1 INVRAGELFMRGFRL
16 FFVLLEVFFAI
27 FLFLGKNS
35 LKQTKK
41 KELV

>member
-1 INVRAGELFMRGFRL
+1 LELF
-16 FFVLLEVFFAI
+16 FAV

>member
-1 INVRAGELFMRGFRL
+1 ELF
-16 FFVLLEVFFAI
+16 FAV

>member
-1 INVRAGELFMRGFRL
+1 EFFMHSFIL
-16 FFVLLEVFFAI
+16 FFVLLELFFAV

>member
-1 INVRAGELFMRGFRL
+1 
-16 FFVLLEVFFAI
+16 VLLELFFAV

>member
-1 INVRAGELFMRGFRL
+1 LLELF
-16 FFVLLEVFFAI
+16 FAV

>member
-1 INVRAGELFMRGFRL
+1 L
-16 FFVLLEVFFAI
+16 FFAV

>member
-1 INVRAGELFMRGFRL
+1 
-16 FFVLLEVFFAI
+16 FFAV